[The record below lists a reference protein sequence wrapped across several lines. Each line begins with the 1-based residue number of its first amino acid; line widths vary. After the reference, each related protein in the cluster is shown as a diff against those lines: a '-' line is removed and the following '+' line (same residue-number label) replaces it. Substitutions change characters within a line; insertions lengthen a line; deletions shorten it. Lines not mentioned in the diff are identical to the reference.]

1 MLSPELFA
9 LCLPQHDSSEVQTA
23 PELLVPFAIAG
34 VSDVAEHG
42 ERSIT
47 GQL

>member
-1 MLSPELFA
+1 MLSPDLFA
-9 LCLPQHDSSEVQTA
+9 LCLPQHDASEVQTA
-23 PELLVPFAIAG
+23 LEPVVPFAIAG